1 MKKVLITGANGFLG
15 SNLCKKLISRG
26 FDVSVL
32 VRKNSDL
39 SDLEGLN
46 LKYHYGDILDTNSLN
61 QALQNQDYVLHL
73 AGLISY
79 KRWERDKLYQVN
91 VVGTKNV
98 LESCIQNRI
107 QKLLFLS
114 SVVTIGASFNP
125 EILNESSPYKVKN
138 LDFGYFETKKEAEEL
153 VLAAARKNQ
162 IFAYAINP
170 STIYG
175 PADAKKGSRN
185 NQIKVAQGKMSF
197 YTRGGV
203 NVISVD
209 DVTEGLILSLDRAQ
223 SGERYVFCNENL
235 TIKELFKVIAKEA
248 GQAAPSTEVP
258 SLILRGFSRICDLFK
273 FGMSRDRAYT
283 ATMYHWFSG
292 EKAKN
297 ELGFIPKT
305 SSEDAIKQSV
315 QWMKDHKYL

>member
-1 MKKVLITGANGFLG
+1 MKKILITGANGFLG
-15 SNLCKKLISRG
+15 SNLCKKLIGQG

-46 LKYHYGDILDTNSLN
+46 LKYHYGDILDLNSLN
-61 QALQNQDYVLHL
+61 QALKDQDYVMHL

-79 KRWERDKLYQVN
+79 KRWERDKLYKVN
-91 VVGTKNV
+91 VIGTKNV
-98 LESCIQNRI
+98 LESCMQNKV

-114 SVVTIGASFNP
+114 SVVTIGASFHP
-125 EILNESSPYKVKN
+125 EILNESSPYKVRD
-138 LDFGYFETKKEAEEL
+138 LDFGYFETKKEAEDM
-153 VLAAARKNQ
+153 VLAAAKNNQ

-185 NQIKVAQGKMSF
+185 NQIKVAKGKMAF

-209 DVTEGLILSLDRAQ
+209 DVTEGLILSLDRAK
-223 SGERYVFCNENL
+223 SGERYIFCNENL
-235 TIKELFKVIAKEA
+235 TIKELFKVIASEA
-248 GQAAPSTEVP
+248 GKPAPSLEVP
-258 SLILRGFSRICDLFK
+258 SFILRLFSRFCDLFK
-273 FGMSRDRAYT
+273 FGLSRDRAYT

-292 EKAKN
+292 EKAKR
-297 ELGFIPKT
+297 ELGFAPHV
-305 SSEDAIKQSV
+305 SSENAIKQSV
-315 QWMKDHKYL
+315 QWMKDHNYL